1 MAIKKCDDIIDEAAA
16 ASGVDGET
24 GASPS
29 GDPASGQDTDAAQD
43 TAQGATELDTESQN
57 LADQIVEI
65 ETGGMASAEMQE
77 QFYETYQSEYKPKEN
92 AYLGKTLTAVESS
105 NCIRVDQ
112 ESTPLLAVASF
123 GNGQVKS
130 SRPPDISDPLRAE
143 LRAFF
148 SPQHDTAI
156 DTGQGVFRGQIEYL
170 NKMLDGSGWWLPFAH
185 DIYGNPAVGISSL
198 AAPIETM
205 GTAGSLFKAYRQ
217 GFSINSISNKWTENS
232 DTDGVI
238 NLDPAWEAFINGGK
252 DSITGLERPSA
263 IIDTTTTFTDHYI
276 KITSPFTP
284 KELERFANPI
294 NNPAYAKVV
303 PTYNFYVP
311 GYEDYISNADIKE
324 YQLQNQLSEITK
336 LNSYIQESLSA
347 FGADYDYIKN
357 VLILAEK
364 QGYDITE
371 KFQNIG
377 LSDASVKDI
386 KQVTQTDDLYTMHN
400 FVELQTDK
408 TGQFLTS
415 ADEADMIDDILKL
428 VMDQHTIYSGD
439 IATTAQNNNLPFT
452 VSSEVVTY
460 NNNDTILSVQSDEF
474 KIPLINLTSWLLTYF
489 SKAGPDPL
497 PDEFGDIAILLGI
510 DPNKAE
516 QSDDCSAF
524 VQTLKSLVLSGKISQ
539 IVHDRFR
546 TFEEM
551 MTGKEAY
558 NETVIYEI
566 VRSGGSRNQRIFV
579 PNTEDL
585 DIFQYV
591 DTQVKYNTD
600 YKYEIFAHQ
609 LIVGTSYSYDN
620 FSGAQSGKTANFA
633 VQYEPSLQI
642 ARLPI
647 FEQTVKIL
655 DSAPIFPDVDLVPYK
670 GVPNR
675 LLINL
680 RSNTGEYVL
689 DPVIITEADQQFVD
703 AYRAA
708 RELSSNDPITYKSDD
723 HVSTFEIYRTT
734 DAPRSY
740 SDFANSLLTTIGS
753 SGTAASFIDD
763 IVPNTKY
770 YYMFRSV
777 DVHDN
782 RSNPTDVYMAELVQF
797 EGMIFFN
804 MSVYNFEDIVYNNV
818 KASKSFRRYLKLNPN
833 FIQSLIDYDKSFPT
847 SERNSAHDVST
858 LTLGRAQDSPWNKR
872 YKVRVTSKH
881 TGRKFDLNFTCK
893 HELVR
898 TEKLMTTA
906 NPDVT
911 IPKVETVKYNNE
923 PESYVEPMT
932 HEAYASGQMDTSTS
946 DAFQEQL
953 KAQKDSDRWSS
964 YSNGNGSSGDSSG
977 GATQADPADTDPSNK
992 GKGY

>member
-1 MAIKKCDDIIDEAAA
+1 MAIKKCDDIIDEAAEA
-16 ASGVDGET
+16 AAAAAADPET
-24 GASPS
+24 GASS
-29 GDPASGQDTDAAQD
+29 QEFQEARDDDALAD
-43 TAQGATELDTESQN
+43 TATTELDTESQN
-57 LADQIVEI
+57 LATQIADI
-65 ETGGMASAEMQE
+65 EKANISSMQE
-77 QFYETYQSEYKPKEN
+77 AEEFYQTVQSEYKPKEN

-105 NCIRVDQ
+105 NCIRVN
-112 ESTPLLAVASF
+112 EEATPLLAVASF

-130 SRPPDISDPLRAE
+130 TRPPNIDDPLRAE

-148 SPQHDTAI
+148 APQYDTTI
-156 DTGQGVFRGQIEYL
+156 DVGTGVFRGQIEYL
-170 NKMLDGSGWWLPFAH
+170 NTMLDGSGWWLPFAH
-185 DIYGNPAVGISSL
+185 DVYGNPAIGITAL

-217 GFSINSISNKWTENS
+217 GFSIDSISNKWTENS
-232 DTDGVI
+232 DAEGVI

-263 IIDTTTTFTDHYI
+263 IIDETKTFTDHYI

-294 NNPAYAKVV
+294 NNPAYAKVI

-311 GYEDYISNADIKE
+311 GYENYISSADIKE

-336 LNSYIQESLSA
+336 LNSYIQETLST
-347 FGADYDYIKN
+347 FGTDYDYVKN
-357 VLILAEK
+357 VLSLAAK

-371 KFQNIG
+371 KFINIG
-377 LSDASVKDI
+377 LSEDSVKDI
-386 KQVTQTDDLYTMHN
+386 KQVTQTDDLYTMYN
-400 FVELQTDK
+400 FVELQTDT

-415 ADEADMIDDILKL
+415 ADEANMIDDLLKL
-428 VMDQHTIYSGD
+428 IIDQNTLYSGN
-439 IATTAQNNNLPFT
+439 IATAAQNNNLPFT
-452 VSSEVVTY
+452 VSSEIVTY
-460 NNNDTILSVQSDEF
+460 NDNNTILNVESEEF
-474 KIPLINLTSWLLTYF
+474 KVPLINLTSWLLTYF

-497 PDEFGDIAILLGI
+497 PDEFSDIAILLGI

-516 QSDDCSAF
+516 QSDDCNAF

-551 MTGKEAY
+551 MKGKEAY
-558 NETVIYEI
+558 NETVMYEI
-566 VRSGGSRNQRIFV
+566 VRTGGFPQRLFV
-579 PNTEDL
+579 PNTEEL

-609 LIVGTSYSYDN
+609 LIVGTSYFYDL

-655 DSAPIFPDVDLVPYK
+655 DSAPVFPDVDLVPYK

-689 DPVIITEADQQFVD
+689 DPIIITEADRQFVD
-703 AYRAA
+703 SYRAA
-708 RELSSNDPITYKSDD
+708 RELSSSDPITFKSDD
-723 HVSTFEIYRTT
+723 HVKTFEIYRTT
-734 DAPRSY
+734 EPPKSY
-740 SDFANSLLTTIGS
+740 SDFSDKLLTTIGS
-753 SGTAASFIDD
+753 PATAASFIDD
-763 IVPNTKY
+763 ISPNTKY

-777 DVHDN
+777 DVHNN
-782 RSNPTDVYMAELVQF
+782 RSNPTDVYMVEIVQF
-797 EGMIFFN
+797 EGMMFFN

-818 KASKSFRRYLKLNPN
+818 KTSKSFRRYLKINPN
-833 FIQSLIDYDKSFPT
+833 FIQSIIDYDKSFPT

-872 YKVRVTSKH
+872 YKVRITSKH

-906 NPDVT
+906 TPDVT

-932 HEAYASGQMDTSTS
+932 HPAYASGQLDTTS
-946 DAFQEQL
+946 RDAFKEQAE
-953 KAQKDSDRWSS
+953 AQRSSDRWSS
-964 YSNGNGSSGDSSG
+964 YGNGSASKSNTSN
-977 GATQADPADTDPSNK
+977 GATQADPSNTDPSSK
-992 GKGY
+992 GKSY